1 MGTRDQ
7 RYDDDRRYQ
16 EESGGTSMTRADERS
31 GNRSMQGGES
41 SGGGGSWYGYVQP
54 YRYYGP
60 GYRGVGYYSVMY
72 QGGDRAAEEGAWS
85 GQEGESLGS
94 QGGQYGQS
102 GQYGQY
108 GQGGQYGQSGGP
120 GRYAGRG
127 PRGYQRSDER
137 IREDISDRLMEHPDI
152 DASDIEVQVKDGEV
166 TLTGTVD
173 ERRTKRMAE
182 DLIERCSGVRDVM
195 NQLKVR
201 QGGDWSSQGSHDQAS
216 RSGSRQSKTSADATQ
231 SSRAGSTPSS
241 RSSNGSQ
248 QRDQSNERE
257 TANQR

>member
-1 MGTRDQ
+1 
-7 RYDDDRRYQ
+7 
-16 EESGGTSMTRADERS
+16 
-31 GNRSMQGGES
+31 
-41 SGGGGSWYGYVQP
+41 
-54 YRYYGP
+54 
-60 GYRGVGYYSVMY
+60 
-72 QGGDRAAEEGAWS
+72 
-85 GQEGESLGS
+85 
-94 QGGQYGQS
+94 
-102 GQYGQY
+102 
-108 GQGGQYGQSGGP
+108 
-120 GRYAGRG
+120 
-127 PRGYQRSDER
+127 
-137 IREDISDRLMEHPDI
+137 MEHPDI